1 MVVIKKKKNT
11 VIIIVITIVII
22 LEMDCYK
29 LIHYKSN
36 SLERNIEELLELLQT
51 LFIMDITFSS

>member
-1 MVVIKKKKNT
+1 
-11 VIIIVITIVII
+11 
-22 LEMDCYK
+22 MDCYK

-51 LFIMDITFSS
+51 LFIMDIRFSS